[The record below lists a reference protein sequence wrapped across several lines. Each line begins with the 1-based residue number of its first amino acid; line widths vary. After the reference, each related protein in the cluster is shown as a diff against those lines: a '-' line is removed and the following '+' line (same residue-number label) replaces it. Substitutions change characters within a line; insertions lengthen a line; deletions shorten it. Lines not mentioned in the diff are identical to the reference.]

1 MNHAVPSP
9 DSNNWGNWMSKVGL
23 LFKEKK
29 KKNKLGEMIT
39 SMKGKNIYIDNK
51 IYFYFGIDGEIAS
64 LEYIINL
71 FDSNEKLAIKLLYL
85 WIKNSND
92 TLFLSHCDK
101 IKHLLDLINKKSPQ
115 VFIRFNIILFIDIN
129 FNFLRVRNSTH

>member
-1 MNHAVPSP
+1 MKEIVSIDTDIENRKYMNHAVPSP

-51 IYFYFGIDGEIAS
+51 HINWIFK
-64 LEYIINL
+64 YIRCKY
-71 FDSNEKLAIKLLYL
+71 EKNI
-85 WIKNSND
+85 
-92 TLFLSHCDK
+92 T
-101 IKHLLDLINKKSPQ
+101 KSI
-115 VFIRFNIILFIDIN
+115 FEC
-129 FNFLRVRNSTH
+129 